1 MAPGGTRSWCLEGT
15 AMDPLKP
22 TPEPVR
28 TLLVML
34 LFIHLVAS
42 SQAWASA
49 SPAQRPKA
57 PLLQLYF
64 SQDAGPHGITANALS
79 IAPWRMCN
87 KGAVQAY

>member
-1 MAPGGTRSWCLEGT
+1 MAPGGTRSWWLEGT

-34 LFIHLVAS
+34 LFIHLIAS

-64 SQDAGPHGITANALS
+64 SQDAGPHGITAKDLECSQYRAMEN
-79 IAPWRMCN
+79 
-87 KGAVQAY
+87 V